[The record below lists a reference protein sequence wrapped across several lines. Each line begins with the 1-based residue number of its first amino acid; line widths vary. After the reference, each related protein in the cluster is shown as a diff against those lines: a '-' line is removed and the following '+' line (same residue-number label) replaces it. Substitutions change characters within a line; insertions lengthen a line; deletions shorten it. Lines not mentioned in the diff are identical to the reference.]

1 MRAYIILALAAGVS
15 SARTRVSFDADW
27 RFQLGDSRTPLPCDP
42 TSFTPLNDTQCLGF
56 SHVSSATT
64 PDACFSSCCL
74 SNACSVWTFA
84 PGAGCWVGDGCTN
97 SLPDKAWVGGA
108 RNGPAPPPTCGP
120 NDPCSPT
127 FNDSSWRALSVP
139 HDYGIEGVFDP
150 SLDPNKGALPKNVS
164 WYRKSFT
171 LGASASNSLVYL
183 QFDGVFR
190 AADIFFN
197 GMYVQHH
204 EEGYT
209 SFIVWLHNASAP
221 LHTDGVTPNV
231 VSLFVDGR
239 EPELWSYEGMGI
251 YRHVWLETAPLL
263 SIVPWG
269 FFTTSY
275 INGTITSPGG
285 ADAPQTSD
293 GAIFTPTLDL
303 ANAGGS
309 EAKGSVVFTL
319 QDASGSTLCSSASIP
334 YALNASG
341 WVRLSTEFFCG
352 SPTSPLHLWNTAPG
366 GAYLYTA
373 VATVLE
379 DGSGGV
385 VDTMSTR
392 HGVRSAL
399 FTPTQGFVLNG
410 YKITLRGFSNHLGFG
425 GCGGA
430 VPDRVSEFILV
441 MLKSMGGNSYRTA
454 HNPIGPE
461 FLDLADEYG
470 VIVWEENRFVELGV
484 LPLMPHAQSVS
495 SGGGAATP
503 FSPRNLR
510 TTPTAVPRLVADATD
525 MVLRDRNHPSI
536 VIWSVS
542 LPRPPSLF

>member
-1 MRAYIILALAAGVS
+1 MPPFFGLLALALGTTLAQ
-15 SARTRVSFDADW
+15 RTRVSFDADW

-42 TSFTPLNDTQCLGF
+42 TSFTPLNATQCLGF

-64 PDACFSSCCL
+64 PEACFSSCCL

-97 SLPDKAWVGGA
+97 FLPDKAWVGGT

-139 HDYGIEGVFDP
+139 HDYAIEGVFDP

-171 LGASASNSLVYL
+171 LDAAAAGALVHL

-190 AADIFFN
+190 AADVFFN
-197 GMYVQHH
+197 GVYVSHH

-209 SFIVWLHNASAP
+209 SFIIWLHNTTAP
-221 LHTDGVTPNV
+221 LHTDGTTPNL

-251 YRHVWLETAPLL
+251 YRHVWLEIAPPL

-285 ADAPQTSD
+285 PDAPQTTD
-293 GAIFTPTLDL
+293 GAIFTPTVDL
-303 ANAGGS
+303 ANAGRS
-309 EAKGSVVFTL
+309 EAKGGVVFSL
-319 QDASGSTLCSSASIP
+319 QDASGATVCSSAPISYTLAP
-334 YALNASG
+334 GTG
-341 WVRLSTEFFCG
+341 WVRLSTQFTCG
-352 SPTSPLHLWNTAPG
+352 SPTSPIQLWNTAPG

-373 VATVLE
+373 VASVM
-379 DGSGGV
+379 DGGGGV
-385 VDTMSTR
+385 VDTVSVR

-410 YKITLRGFSNHLGFG
+410 FKITLRGFSNHLGFG

-430 VPDRVSEFILV
+430 VPDRVSEYILV

-454 HNPIGPE
+454 HNPISPE
-461 FLDLADEYG
+461 FLELADMYG

-484 LPLMPHAQSVS
+484 LPLTPHSQKVS
-495 SGGGAATP
+495 AAVP
-503 FSPRNLR
+503 ANPNSPRTLR

-542 LPRPPSLF
+542 FV